1 MARILIAWEL
11 GKGFGHLAPYLDL
24 VSALQKKGHQV
35 VFATRDV
42 GHTEQLYG
50 RTPTVILQAPMTMH
64 TIRDPYKVQ
73 YSFTHLLHNIG
84 FGDFNNLFGLV
95 KAWRHIYHYVRPD
108 IVLFDHSPTALLAAR
123 AYSWKRVISG
133 SGFLVPPQTQ
143 PMPMMRYWQQ
153 YDPALLQKDE
163 ARLLDVINRVQQAC
177 KGKPLARVCELYD
190 RDAEFLLS
198 FKELDH
204 YPQRQGGNY
213 VGMFSQPGHGVA
225 PKWVEGPQRRV
236 FAYLHPYKDLP
247 KLLEIFTR
255 GKFATL
261 VYGAEIQQSMMKK
274 YESGNLRFSR
284 EPLDIARVAADVNFA
299 VTNGT
304 FGTTAAFLQ
313 HGKPVLAIPTNLE
326 RIMVA
331 RRLAGV
337 GAGIAATSSNPES
350 LVKAM
355 RALFEDRKYTVAAR
369 KFQDRYGAL
378 DQPWQTARMVEGIE
392 KLLESAGSAVKPGA
406 DRAPALPEPVPAPP
420 ADPAPRTVTRTSA
433 APRKKKSRKK

>member
-1 MARILIAWEL
+1 MRPVSRILIAWEL

-24 VSALQKKGHQV
+24 VAALQKKGHQV

-64 TIRDPYKVQ
+64 NISNPYRTQ

-84 FGDFNNLFGLV
+84 FADFNNLFGLV
-95 KAWRHIYHYVRPD
+95 KAWRHVYNYVRPD
-108 IVLFDHSPTALLAAR
+108 LVLFDHSPTALLAAR
-123 AYSWKRVISG
+123 AFSWKRVISG
-133 SGFLVPPQTQ
+133 SGFLIPPQTE

-153 YDPALLQKDE
+153 YDAGQLQKDE
-163 ARLLDVINRVQQAC
+163 AQLLATINRVQKTVQ
-177 KGKPLARVCELYD
+177 GRPLARVCELYD
-190 RDAEFLLS
+190 CDAEFLLS

-225 PKWVEGPQRRV
+225 PEWVPGTDRRV
-236 FAYLHPYKDLP
+236 FAYLHPFKDLG
-247 KLLEIFTR
+247 KVLEIFAR

-261 VYGAEIQQSMMKK
+261 VYGAEIQESLRRK

-284 EPLDIARVAADVNFA
+284 EPLDIARVAPQVQFA
-299 VTNGT
+299 VTNAT

-313 HGKPVLAIPTNLE
+313 YGKPVLAIPTNLE

-331 RRLAGV
+331 RRLTAI
-337 GAGIAATSSNPES
+337 GAGIAVSPSNTGT
-350 LVKAM
+350 LINAM
-355 RALFEDRKYTVAAR
+355 RALFEQPKYTQAAR
-369 KFQDRYGAL
+369 GFQEKYGAL
-378 DQPWQTARMVEGIE
+378 DQAWQTARMVEGIE
-392 KLLESAGSAVKPGA
+392 KLLGSSGA
-406 DRAPALPEPVPAPP
+406 DTAAATAGADAESTERPAARPA
-420 ADPAPRTVTRTSA
+420 AG
-433 APRKKKSRKK
+433 RKKKSRKK